1 MVIIYRTKTTVVMM
15 NCTKFVINV
24 SGKKTQGTF
33 LTNVQQFGKRNVTD
47 G

>member
-1 MVIIYRTKTTVVMM
+1 MVIIYRTKTTVVKM

-24 SGKKTQGTF
+24 SGKTQGTF